1 MKIAVEADE
10 GEWCVLIESDECN
23 DPALWSKAL
32 GVVAW
37 AGHEVLWTLRFED
50 IAVLHSLLWSDESVA
65 FAVRV
70 DQKHVQRTREI
81 CAEKLKE
88 ALSRWQAHQ
97 NPDYFIPD

>member
-23 DPALWSKAL
+23 DPASWSKSL

-88 ALSRWQAHQ
+88 SLSRWQAHQ
-97 NPDYFIPD
+97 SPDNFTQD